1 MPIPSSVLGLV
12 AVVALSLFLTF
23 LNLGFWRINRG
34 DRASLWVSAWL
45 AAGLV
50 YTVGRICQ
58 YFPFDN
64 STYDWIIRLVLTAS
78 YALAWIGYEL
88 SNTLT
93 SHSPRNWERA
103 AVLGIS
109 VAAVAVLW
117 STPLIAT
124 REIVVRNLALGSPF
138 HGLATGPLYVSANI
152 LLLAVGA
159 IGPIRLLRASN
170 RQKAENRVMAAG
182 YVIVLLC
189 AINDFVS
196 VALGLRWPRLLDF
209 SYLPMALIF
218 TCIQVMRMGHLYRDL
233 DLTVQE
239 RTEELHQA
247 NEELRAEVTERKE
260 AQQALQVSE
269 ALYRMLFDA
278 NPHAS
283 WVYDAETLK
292 FLLVNDAAVA
302 AYGYSRDEFLNL
314 TIEDM
319 LAVEEL
325 PRLHETL
332 AHNLEILKWS
342 GPYVH
347 RRKDGTPV
355 SVEILS
361 HSLLL
366 HGRPARLAMISD
378 ITQRLQAESA
388 LQESEERYRTLVEN
402 ARDGIVIVQDSLIK
416 YANSRLAAMLG
427 LTVSDLLEKQFDP
440 FIYPDERVRVRERYV
455 RRNAGFEEP
464 TSYETAI
471 LRQDGARVLV
481 EFTIGTLL
489 YHSRAAEIVIVRD
502 ISEHRLTE
510 QALQRQLR
518 EMTVLNTVATAGSEA
533 THVDGLIDQVTD
545 VIAKLLYPDNCG
557 VLIADESARTWQP
570 HRSYRGTAPEMLDAV
585 HAYSEGIAGKA
596 ISEGRTIRV
605 NDVRLEP
612 SYRQATPG
620 IRSELA
626 VPIVVNGRVFGC
638 LNAESRALYGFTGHD
653 ERLMSTIAENMAT
666 AIEKIRLLQVEKRRR
681 EQAEI
686 LYNTTRDLVV
696 ERDLSKLLH
705 IIVERAAGMLGASSG
720 ALDLCEPENRIVRCA
735 VSYNTLRDYTGTTVA
750 YGEGAGGRVAET
762 GDPLIIEDY
771 RVWQGRS
778 AQFEQDQPFISMVSL
793 PMRWQGRVIG
803 VIHVLDNTKVRSF
816 TDEDLRMLDLFANQ
830 AAMAVENARLF
841 KETSQRAQQA
851 AVLAEVGRDISETLD
866 LDVTLGRI
874 ASYAKELLRARTC
887 AVYVPEAGSLLF
899 RAIAALGP
907 YAEEIKNDPVKLGEG
922 ILGSI
927 ALQRMGEV
935 VNNVDC
941 DPRAVHI
948 AGTEQLPVEHLM
960 GVPVLVRG
968 QLTGLIGIWRVG
980 VGQEFTRGELDF
992 LNSLAGQ
999 VGVAMEN
1006 ARLFQGTRR
1015 RLIEI
1020 EGLHVVSTELRTART
1035 LEEAL
1040 PIILQQLMSLLN
1052 AGGSSLEMV
1061 DPVRGDVA
1069 TRLGMGAWV
1078 GTTGLRTQPGAGVTG
1093 QVIATLKPYVS
1104 TDVVADG
1111 KTIRPEL
1118 FAGLKAAACVPIIAQ
1133 HQPIGALWIGRE
1145 TPLLEEEVNLL
1156 SAVGEMVGNAIHR
1169 MMLNEETQ
1177 RRADEFEALY
1187 RSATGLASQSDLRA
1201 LLNTVVTQ
1209 ARDLL
1214 HSSGSDMALYDEEH
1228 DELQTVVETG
1238 GALFL
1243 GTRLK
1248 AHEGMA
1254 GRVFQEQRPLIVDDY
1269 RAWEGR
1275 SAQYGGLPLAAVLEV
1290 PITFAGEKIGVLSA
1304 YETADSSRKYTEA
1317 DGRLLSLF
1325 AAQAAGVIR
1334 TVRLLADLR
1343 NATTDLSL
1351 AYDTTLEGWAKA
1363 LELRDKETLGHSR
1376 RVSELTLRLA
1386 RQIGMP
1392 ESDLTHVRRGVLLHD
1407 IGKMGIPDVLLK
1419 KTGPLNAEEWVEMRK
1434 HPKYAHDLL
1443 EPIAY
1448 LRPALDIP
1456 YCHHEQ
1462 WDGSGY
1468 PRGLKGRQIPLAA
1481 RIFTIVDVYDAL
1493 SHDRPYRGA
1502 WPMDKVIEYI
1512 REQSGKLFDPE
1523 ITDAFLD
1530 LIRIQTPELQG
1541 EQAQGPAGDV

>member
-1 MPIPSSVLGLV
+1 MSIPSSILALV
-12 AVVALSLFLTF
+12 GIGTLSLFLTV
-23 LNLGFWRINRG
+23 LNFAFWRIQPQ
-34 DRASLWVSAWL
+34 DRAPLWVAGWL
-45 AAGLV
+45 AASV
-50 YTVGRICQ
+50 VFTTGRIFQ
-58 YFPFDN
+58 YLPLEN
-64 STYDWIIRLVLTAS
+64 PTYDWIIRLVLSST
-78 YALAWIGYEL
+78 YALAWLGYEL
-88 SNTLT
+88 ANTLT
-93 SHSPRNWERA
+93 AHRVRPWERIA
-103 AVLGIS
+103 ISLGT
-109 VAAVAVLW
+109 VAAISLLW
-117 STPLIAT
+117 TTGLIAT
-124 REIVVRNLALGSPF
+124 HQVVLRVLSAGSQF
-138 HGLATGPLYVSANI
+138 HGLEPGQIYVPVN
-152 LLLAVGA
+152 LMLLAVGT
-159 IGPIRLLRASN
+159 IGPVRLLRASSS
-170 RQKAENRVMAAG
+170 QKSENRVIAAG

-209 SYLPMALIF
+209 SYLPMAMFF
-218 TCIQVMRMGHLYRDL
+218 TYVQVNRMGRLYRDL

-239 RTEELHQA
+239 RTSELNQA
-247 NEELRAEVTERKE
+247 NEILRAEVAERKQ

-269 ALYRMLFDA
+269 ELYHMLFDA
-278 NPHAS
+278 NPHPS
-283 WVYDAETLK
+283 WVYDAETLA
-292 FLLVNDAAVA
+292 FLLVNDAAIA
-302 AYGYSRDEFLNL
+302 AYGYSREEFLAMTIQGILPADDNL
-314 TIEDM
+314 R
-319 LAVEEL
+319 L
-325 PRLHETL
+325 PQDPAGDPEALMQPGQATHC
-332 AHNLEILKWS
+332 K
-342 GPYVH
+342 
-347 RRKDGTPV
+347 KDGTLI
-355 SVEILS
+355 SVDILS

-366 HGRPARLAMISD
+366 NGRPAHLTMVND

-402 ARDGIVIVQDSLIK
+402 ARDGVTIVQDGLIK
-416 YANSRLAAMLG
+416 YANSRLAAMVG
-427 LTVSDLLEKQFDP
+427 LTVSDLLEQPFDP
-440 FIYPDERVRVRERYV
+440 FIYPDERGRIRERYM

-464 TSYETAI
+464 NSYETALI
-471 LRQDGARVLV
+471 RQDGARILV
-481 EFTIGTLL
+481 EFTIGNLL
-489 YHSRAAEIVIVRD
+489 YQAKPAEIVIVRD

-557 VLIADESARTWQP
+557 VLVADDATRTWHP
-570 HRSYRGTAPEMLDAV
+570 HRSYRGTVPELLDAV
-585 HAYSEGIAGKA
+585 HSYSEGIAGKS
-596 ISEGRTIRV
+596 ITDGRTVRV

-612 SYRQATPG
+612 VYQQATPG

-626 VPIVVNGRVFGC
+626 VPIMVNGRVFGC
-638 LNAESRALYGFTGHD
+638 LNAESRALYAFTAHD
-653 ERLMSTIAENMAT
+653 ERLMSTIAENLAT
-666 AIEKIRLLQVEKRRR
+666 AIEKIRLLQVEQRRR
-681 EQAEI
+681 EEAEI
-686 LYNTTRDLVV
+686 LYNTTRDLVI

-705 IIVERAAGMLGASSG
+705 VIVERAAGMLGATSG
-720 ALDLCEPENRIVRCA
+720 ALDLCEPENRLVRCA
-735 VSYNTLRDYTGTTVA
+735 VSYNTLRDYTGTVVA
-750 YGEGAGGRVAET
+750 YGEGTGGLVAET
-762 GDPLIIEDY
+762 GEPLIVEDY
-771 RVWQGRS
+771 RTWPGRS
-778 AQFEQDQPFISMVSL
+778 PQFEQDQPFISMISL

-803 VIHVLDNTKVRSF
+803 VIHVLDNTKLRSF
-816 TDEDLRMLDLFANQ
+816 SEEDVRMLDLFANQ

-851 AVLAEVGRDISETLD
+851 AVLAEVGRDISESLE

-887 AVYVPEAGSLLF
+887 AVYVPETGIQTF

-960 GVPVLVRG
+960 GVPVLVKD

-980 VGQEFTRGELDF
+980 VGQEFTHDELDF
-992 LNSLAGQ
+992 LTSLAGQ
-999 VGVAMEN
+999 VGVAIEN
-1006 ARLFQGTRR
+1006 ARLFDGTRR
-1015 RLIEI
+1015 RLLEI
-1020 EGLHVVSTELRTART
+1020 EGLHVVSTALRTART

-1061 DPVRGDVA
+1061 DPARGDVV
-1069 TRLGMGAWV
+1069 TRLGMGAWER
-1078 GTTGLRTQPGAGVTG
+1078 TTGLRTAPGMGVTG
-1093 QVIATLKPYVS
+1093 EVIASLKPYVS

-1118 FAGLKAAACVPIIAQ
+1118 FGSLRAAACVPIMAQ

-1145 TPLLEEEVNLL
+1145 TPILDEEVYLL

-1169 MMLNEETQ
+1169 MMLNEETE
-1177 RRADEFEALY
+1177 RRANEFEALY
-1187 RSATGLASQSDLRA
+1187 RSATGLAPQSDLRT

-1209 ARDLL
+1209 AKNLL
-1214 HSSGSDMALYDEEH
+1214 HSSGSDVMLYEPDH
-1228 DELQTVVETG
+1228 DDLLTVVETG
-1238 GALFL
+1238 DNLFMD
-1243 GTRLK
+1243 TRLR
-1248 AHEGMA
+1248 ADQGLA
-1254 GRVFQEQRPLIVDDY
+1254 GRVFREQRPLIVDDY
-1269 RAWEGR
+1269 HAWPGR
-1275 SAQYGGLPLAAVLEV
+1275 SPQYEALPLAAVVEV
-1290 PITFAGEKIGVLSA
+1290 PITFGGEKIGVLSA
-1304 YETADSSRKYTEA
+1304 YESTESKRKYTEA
-1317 DGRLLSLF
+1317 DARLLSLF

-1334 TVRLLADLR
+1334 TARLLTDLR
-1343 NATTDLSL
+1343 NATNDLSL
-1351 AYDTTLEGWAKA
+1351 AYDTTLEGWARA

-1386 RQIGMP
+1386 RRVGIP
-1392 ESDLTHVRRGVLLHD
+1392 ESEMTHVRRGVLLHD
-1407 IGKMGIPDVLLK
+1407 IGKMGIPDMLLK
-1419 KTGPLNAEEWVEMRK
+1419 KTGPLNSDEWVEMRK
-1434 HPKYAHDLL
+1434 HPTYAHELL

-1462 WDGSGY
+1462 WNGSGY
-1468 PRGLKGRQIPLAA
+1468 PRGLKGSQIPLAA

-1523 ITDAFLD
+1523 ITDAFLE
-1530 LIRIQTPELQG
+1530 LIHEN
-1541 EQAQGPAGDV
+1541 APAGHAQAIQ